1 MPVVSLITLGCAK
14 NLVDSEVVLAS
25 LHQRGYEFTADPKKA
40 DLVIINTCGFIAP
53 ARDEAEQVI
62 SEFVDWKKNKPG
74 RQLMVVGCYVERFG
88 DYLKV
93 KFPQVDYWAGV
104 RDFDRLWAILE
115 KQEFPG
121 REKTFLL
128 DHLTPRAIST
138 GRNWAYVKISEGCS
152 HACRFC
158 SIPLIKGP
166 YQSRSLSSIVQEV
179 ENLASLGIKEINLI
193 SHDTTYFGRDRKVK
207 AGLVKLLEKLLP
219 VKGLRWIRILY
230 GYPEEITDELLEIMK
245 EEKICPYFDLPF
257 QHASKKILKLMGRS
271 LDGPRALKLIEKIRQ
286 RVPGAVIRTSLI
298 VGFPGEGI
306 KEFKELKDFVKN
318 AQFTH
323 LGVFTYS
330 PETGTA
336 AASLKETVSQAE
348 KEKRR
353 QEIMLL
359 QKEISRK
366 FYRSFVGS
374 ELEVLLEEVEEK
386 EGKRIGRARA
396 RFQAP
401 EVDGLV
407 LVDDLPDYKNQW
419 PDFIRVKIKK
429 ALTYDLRGRLIND

>member
-1 MPVVSLITLGCAK
+1 MPVITLITLGCAK
-14 NLVDSEVVLAS
+14 NLVDSEVVLGS
-25 LHQRGYEFTADPKKA
+25 LHQRGYEFTAEPKKA

-53 ARDEAEQVI
+53 ARTEAEQVI
-62 SEFVDWKKNKPG
+62 SEFVDWKRDKPG
-74 RQLMVVGCYVERFG
+74 RQLMVIGCYAERFG

-93 KFPQVDYWAGV
+93 KFPQVDYWSGV
-104 RDFDRLWAILE
+104 RDFDRLWALLE
-115 KQEFPG
+115 KHELQT

-128 DHLTPRAIST
+128 DHLTPRVIST

-166 YQSRSLSSIVQEV
+166 YQSRSISSIVQEV
-179 ENLASLGIKEINLI
+179 KNLASLGIKEINLI
-193 SHDTTYFGRDRKVK
+193 SHDTTYYGRDRKIK
-207 AGLVKLLEKLLP
+207 GGLVKLLEKLLP

-230 GYPEEITDELLEIMK
+230 GYPEEITDDLLEIMK

-257 QHASKKILKLMGRS
+257 QHASKKVLKLMGRAMDS
-271 LDGPRALKLIEKIRQ
+271 PRALKLIEKIRRQ
-286 RVPGAVIRTSLI
+286 IPGAVIRTSLI

-306 KEFKELKDFVKN
+306 KEFKELKEFVIK
-318 AQFTH
+318 AQFSH

-336 AASLKETVSQAE
+336 AASLKETVSPAE
-348 KEKRR
+348 KERR
-353 QEIMLL
+353 RKEIMLL

-386 EGKRIGRARA
+386 KGKRIGRARA

-407 LVDDLPDYKNQW
+407 LIDDLPDYKDRW
-419 PDFIRVKIKK
+419 PDFLRVKVKK
-429 ALTYDLRGRLIND
+429 ALTYDLRGTLIND